1 MVDAGQVGFEVSAL
15 RTLGSATGSPS
26 ARSDSG
32 LGSAAGATVVAEGL
46 VSATRAAVADGLT
59 FFASA
64 TVADGLTSGAAA
76 AGTGIHRPLGTAGT
90 KSSVEAAWAVPGF
103 RAVPKDRITGAIQ
116 PSNPRRV
123 LGGKGDGASSA
134 VDGFGRTLIASTSSA
149 SSSCFFVWSANMN
162 LRFQV
167 GV

>member
-1 MVDAGQVGFEVSAL
+1 MPTDG
-15 RTLGSATGSPS
+15 
-26 ARSDSG
+26 
-32 LGSAAGATVVAEGL
+32 
-46 VSATRAAVADGLT
+46 AAV
-59 FFASA
+59 
-64 TVADGLTSGAAA
+64 
-76 AGTGIHRPLGTAGT
+76 GTGAT
-90 KSSVEAAWAVPGF
+90 KSSVLAA
-103 RAVPKDRITGAIQ
+103 RAVPTFATVPSDRITGAIQ